1 MERKNNTVDYILF
14 SVLCLFVFAIPKS
27 GFNIYNIPF
36 YVGIIVVVI
45 YIALNLRFYKPLVLI
60 DLIPYWG
67 FISLLIYLLMHDLN
81 NKETVIR
88 YILGFV
94 VLPILFNIIIRKK
107 LSIKDTLK
115 IITIVGAIPVIYGII
130 QIMFGIE
137 STIIPGLTANY
148 TQLKNFNFDVYKL
161 LTAKCNRVGEY
172 YKLIST
178 YQNGNMFGIFL
189 VLYYPLLLYWEKTK
203 WKNISYLLQSLTIIC
218 IFRSLS
224 RTAIIAFVM
233 LIVILNLVRIFFKK
247 FNITIK
253 EFVYKTTL
261 TITILIILSTI
272 SKEGLIKPII
282 MRLFNNKSEEIV
294 TMNNRITPGLLSNTS
309 LVKLLLGNPNFGH
322 ESLYVEVLF
331 SLGILMGCLF
341 LLTLFFIDYKLVK
354 FLKNKGSSEL
364 YGVFILSFLSVQIA
378 AISDI
383 AWGLF
388 PIESQFW
395 IIYALNIIA
404 LSQSDIDISSVK
416 LQRIFSFMKQMIFKI
431 STKNNT

>member
-1 MERKNNTVDYILF
+1 MERENNKVDCILLSILF
-14 SVLCLFVFAIPKS
+14 LFVFAIPKS
-27 GFNIYNIPF
+27 GFNIHNIPF

-45 YIALNLRFYKPLVLI
+45 YIALNLKYYKPLVLI

-88 YILGFV
+88 YILGFI
-94 VLPILFNIIIRKK
+94 VLPFLFNIIARKK
-107 LSIKDTLK
+107 LSIEDTLK
-115 IITIVGAIPVIYGII
+115 VITIVGAIPVIYGVI

-137 STIIPGLTANY
+137 NTVIPGLTANY

-203 WKNISYLLQSLTIIC
+203 LRNISYLLQSLTIIC

-233 LIVILNLVRIFFKK
+233 LIVVLNFVRIVFKK

-253 EFVYKTTL
+253 EFIHKTTL
-261 TITILIILSTI
+261 TIVIFIVLSTI
-272 SKEGLIKPII
+272 SKEELIKPII
-282 MRLFNNKSEEIV
+282 MRLFNNKSEEII
-294 TMNNRITPGLLSNTS
+294 TMNNRITPGLLNSPS
-309 LVKLLLGNPNFGH
+309 LGNLLLGNPNFGH
-322 ESLYVEVLF
+322 ESLYAEVLF
-331 SLGILMGCLF
+331 SLGILIGSLF
-341 LLTLFFIDYKLVK
+341 LFTLLFIDYKLVK
-354 FLKNKGSSEL
+354 ILKSKNSSEL

-395 IIYALNIIA
+395 IIYALNIII
-404 LSQSDIDISSVK
+404 LSQSNIDISSVK
-416 LQRIFSFMKQMIFKI
+416 LQGVFSFIKQIIFKTL
-431 STKNNT
+431 TKNNT